1 MLRATGPI
9 ADVDP
14 ISDTLDG
21 RGSSCIKDQGQQ
33 GFKIRNNFRGD
44 NDTRDHARSAT
55 ATGALLRL
63 PVLASARRAYVAPE
77 CREGR

>member
-33 GFKIRNNFRGD
+33 GFKIRNNFPSEVKEVGVPVAPLRET
-44 NDTRDHARSAT
+44 TRDHARSAT
-55 ATGALLRL
+55 ATGALLR
-63 PVLASARRAYVAPE
+63 E
-77 CREGR
+77 